1 MGARKLLKH
10 HVAPRVFSVRTFAW
24 RWRPN
29 ASSRHKHR
37 IGELCRRGLDFIF
50 FGTLVH
56 IPSIKQH
63 FKENFELVFNILLGI
78 YEVKRILSF
87 LSLKCISWYHC
98 VFINIIVVIIDDLY
112 PKQLRIT
119 DTISHWN
126 QKGKKREGELLL
138 FLLLILLMRLFIN
151 VVIALILLD
160 NNLCI
165 PLCLHFAR

>member
-1 MGARKLLKH
+1 MFPNKLFAMYFNSVVVCEKNDACERKNKRIEFLL
-10 HVAPRVFSVRTFAW
+10 F
-24 RWRPN
+24 
-29 ASSRHKHR
+29 
-37 IGELCRRGLDFIF
+37 
-50 FGTLVH
+50 
-56 IPSIKQH
+56 
-63 FKENFELVFNILLGI
+63 

-98 VFINIIVVIIDDLY
+98 VLINIIIVIIDDLY

-119 DTISHWN
+119 DTISQWKS
-126 QKGKKREGELLL
+126 KGKEREGELLL